1 MTVIFNFYDIYSMKE
16 KLLTSL
22 KAKAMVVRS
31 KYADDPVYFWEK
43 STRVKNI
50 THREDAYI
58 LVNMFDPINQ
68 AELRN
73 LLNEEEKSEFWK
85 HFYPHIREQ
94 CNQQKPQPK

>member
-1 MTVIFNFYDIYSMKE
+1 MQKE
-16 KLLTSL
+16 EILLASL
-22 KAKAMVVRS
+22 KAKAMVVWG

-43 STRVKNI
+43 STRGKNI

-58 LVNMFDPINQ
+58 LINMFDGFNQ

-85 HFYPHIREQ
+85 HFYPCISIQ
-94 CNQQKPQPK
+94 CNP

>member
-1 MTVIFNFYDIYSMKE
+1 MQKE
-16 KLLTSL
+16 EILLASL
-22 KAKAMVVRS
+22 KAKAMVVWG

-85 HFYPHIREQ
+85 HFYPCISMQ
-94 CNQQKPQPK
+94 CNP